1 MHESVFS
8 ALSIVIVIA
17 SAMALFMRLIKQ
29 PLIIGHILTGI
40 IVGPLV
46 LHILKSAST
55 IETFSNIGIALLL
68 FIIGLGLNP
77 KVIKEVGRV
86 AALAGVI
93 EVGIVA
99 GVSILIS
106 QHLGLGYKQSI
117 FLGIALSFSSTI
129 IILKLLS
136 DKKEQNRLYGK
147 ITIGI
152 LIIQD
157 IIAIIALL
165 FVTSQGHNSSIS
177 LSQLGWLAAKGLM
190 AGVPLFL
197 VGGFILPKLSKFVAS
212 SQEFLFLFAIGWGF
226 GAAALFEGIG
236 FSLEIG
242 ALLGGVALAS
252 LPFTQE
258 ISARLRPLRDFFIIV
273 FFISLGSRLTFS
285 SLSSELKLLIVSGL
299 IVVVLK
305 PLVVLITMG
314 AMKYTKQTSFKTAIS
329 LGQVSEFSLVLVLL
343 GNSAGIVPTNIVN
356 VITFVA
362 LITIASSTYFISYA
376 NNIYKLLEKPLNIFE
391 RTKTHSERSISSRRY
406 DLILFGYRK
415 GGQEFI
421 QLFKKMKKEFVVVDY
436 DPEVI
441 DAMEQQK
448 VNCIYGDATD
458 IELLEEIGIEKSK
471 LIVSAITDHDT
482 NIFLLKLVNK
492 INPKSIVIVH
502 AESIS
507 KATELYE
514 LGASYVVMPHY
525 IGNENIAAF
534 IRKSDLK
541 KSEFIKHQQKHID
554 YIQSHYSLG
563 TTPT

>member
-1 MHESVFS
+1 MHENVFT

-17 SAMALFMRLIKQ
+17 SLMALLMRLIKQ

-40 IVGPLV
+40 LVGPLV
-46 LHILKSAST
+46 FHLLTSATT

-77 KVIKEVGRV
+77 KVIKEVGKV
-86 AALAGVI
+86 AALAGII

-99 GVSILIS
+99 FVSILVGE
-106 QHLGLGYKQSI
+106 HLGLGYRQAM

-136 DKKEQNRLYGK
+136 DKREQNRLYGK

-157 IIAIIALL
+157 LLAVIALL
-165 FVTSQGHNSSIS
+165 FVTSQGNSQTIS
-177 LSQLGWLAAKGLM
+177 LSHLGWLAAKGIL
-190 AGVPLFL
+190 AATALFVVGVY
-197 VGGFILPKLSKFVAS
+197 ILPKFNKFISS

-226 GAAALFEGIG
+226 GAAALFQGIG

-242 ALLGGVALAS
+242 ALLGGVSLAS

-258 ISARLRPLRDFFIIV
+258 ISSRLRPLRDFFIIV
-273 FFISLGSRLTFS
+273 FFISLGSRLTFTTIG
-285 SLSSELKLLIVSGL
+285 SELELLIISLV
-299 IVVVLK
+299 IVIVLK

-329 LGQVSEFSLVLVLL
+329 LGQVSEFSLVLILL
-343 GNSAGIVPTNIVN
+343 GNAAGIVPANIVN

-362 LITIASSTYFISYA
+362 LITIAVSTYLINYA
-376 NNIYKLLEKPLNIFE
+376 NGIYKHLEKPLEMFE
-391 RTKTHSERSISSRRY
+391 RTKTHAEKIYSRHHY
-406 DLILFGYRK
+406 ELVLFGYKK

-421 QLFKKMKKEFVVVDY
+421 KLFHKMNKKFVVVDY

-441 DAMEQQK
+441 DTMEHQK
-448 VNCIYGDATD
+448 INCIYGDATD
-458 IELLEEIGIEKSK
+458 IELLEEIGIEKSH
-471 LIVSAITDHDT
+471 LIVSAITDHDV
-482 NIFLLKLVNK
+482 NVFLLRLVNK
-492 INPKSIVIVH
+492 INPNSIVIVH
-502 AESIS
+502 AESIER
-507 KATELYE
+507 ATELYE

-534 IRKSDLK
+534 ISKSGLK
-541 KSEFIKHQQKHID
+541 KSEFMKHQAKHLA
-554 YIQSHYSLG
+554 YIQSHYVFEVAA
-563 TTPT
+563 